1 MATLAP
7 SATNNL
13 AVARP
18 MPLFPPVMN
27 AVLFASRT
35 EASNG
40 CIIKLGCHIGH
51 LVL

>member
-7 SATNNL
+7 SATNSF

-35 EASNG
+35 GASNVVVA
-40 CIIKLGCHIGH
+40 L
-51 LVL
+51 LNYVAM